1 MTNPGSVQ
9 LACDLRGEAAG
20 PRPAAAAEV
29 AAAGATSLRVV
40 TGNSVFDIGSFSA
53 RMLAEF
59 EANVDA
65 HVTSTGKLELLVHWK
80 KAEDVEST
88 GGAAPFSIWMVVLGT
103 MASTLSAVFATRTL
117 MSYSNTTFGV
127 LA

>member
-1 MTNPGSVQ
+1 MT
-9 LACDLRGEAAG
+9 
-20 PRPAAAAEV
+20 PAEFIQHHYSLEGLEV

-59 EANVDA
+59 EASVDA

-80 KAEDVEST
+80 KTDDTEST
-88 GGAAPFSIWMVVLGT
+88 IATTPFPVWTIIIGT
-103 MASTLSAVFATRTL
+103 MASTLSAVFATRAL
-117 MSYSNTTFGV
+117 INYSNMTLNILG
-127 LA
+127 

>member
-1 MTNPGSVQ
+1 MT
-9 LACDLRGEAAG
+9 
-20 PRPAAAAEV
+20 PAEFIQHHYSLEGLEV

-40 TGNSVFDIGSFSA
+40 TGNSVFDIGNFSA

-80 KAEDVEST
+80 KTDDAEATS
-88 GGAAPFSIWMVVLGT
+88 GAAPFRVGAVVVVTVL
-103 MASTLSAVFATRTL
+103 STLSAVLLARAITL
-117 MSYSNTTFGV
+117 HTNMTLGV
-127 LA
+127 V